1 MFRLQKL
8 QKTGRESGVICDTL
22 VRTRSF
28 LAGLLLPLSVAL
40 ITSAHAHTGAG
51 VAIVGP
57 VTYQSQPSPSPGLP
71 LSEIVFLFA
80 MFLSGIHL
88 LLKLRQ
94 RPLVRLR
101 SRLIGV
107 SMIAILGLG
116 VVAFAAPSHEVSVTP
131 PVSFT
136 FYFGGDSGYYSGS
149 LLPSNSSNRLI
160 QSDFFL
166 ALGDI
171 SYNGSSRGYPP
182 TGNEADW
189 CNFIKANV
197 QNRLSNPYFPY
208 IFITGN
214 HDDGN
219 PSTPQKDGYIE
230 AFIANNC
237 LPLSAFNSTATAGNG
252 YINFVGSGLCSESS
266 TCYGKEGYFDY
277 PAANPIAR
285 IITITVADSVGN
297 STDPT
302 ANVNFN
308 YCPLSVCGMSN
319 LDMHWNWLTS
329 VIADAKA
336 AGHWIIVAFHKP
348 CLSPDL
354 ATGCEGNGMPNGH
367 NPNFQLESY
376 LMSHGVDVLLN
387 AHAHIYARSKQL
399 TCLGSSEPPTGSTVG
414 IKYDPTCVANDGS
427 SSVYTRGKGTVEV
440 IQGVFSQRD
449 EQLNFSRPDINYFAK
464 AMSARGSLTITPADC
479 CWVNGSPMD
488 MASGNGV
495 GMMTVNATQVSF
507 TWVPSVFSHNTQ
519 NTAKFSDSFVIR
531 PQSNPTNNTSPPTKN
546 TSPPVNWSLLLLTSV
561 AAAIV
566 AITVLTVLLVK
577 RRTKTI
583 ASQGSHLFQAKMLR
597 RGSLPRFEPRSISRL
612 ICSYSLHLRR
622 QKVDEAYAQPLVH
635 GPSDGTE

>member
-1 MFRLQKL
+1 M
-8 QKTGRESGVICDTL
+8 
-22 VRTRSF
+22 RTRLF
-28 LAGLLLPLSVAL
+28 LASLVIPLSTAL

-57 VTYQSQPSPSPGLP
+57 VTYQSQRSPSTGIP

-80 MFLSGIHL
+80 VFLLGIHL
-88 LLKLRQ
+88 LPRFRQ
-94 RPLVRLR
+94 RTLLHHR
-101 SRLIGV
+101 SRLLGV

-116 VVAFAAPSHEVSVTP
+116 VVAYASPSHEVSVTP

-136 FYFGGDSGYYSGS
+136 FYFGGDTGYYSES
-149 LLPSNSSNRLI
+149 LIPSNSSNRLI

-166 ALGDI
+166 DLGDI
-171 SYNGSSRGYPP
+171 SYNGSSRGYPA

-197 QNRLSNPYFPY
+197 QNRLTNPYFPY

-219 PSTPQKDGYIE
+219 PNTPQHDGYID

-237 LPLSAFNSTATAGNG
+237 MPLSAFNSTATAGNG

-297 STDPT
+297 STVAT

-308 YCPLSVCGMSN
+308 YCPLSVCGMPN
-319 LDMHWNWLTS
+319 LDMHWNWLTGI
-329 VIADAKA
+329 IADAKA
-336 AGHWIIVAFHKP
+336 EGYWTIVAFHKP

-367 NPNFQLESY
+367 NPNYQLESY

-387 AHAHIYARSKQL
+387 GHAHIYARSKQL
-399 TCLGSSEPPTGSTVG
+399 TCLGPSEPLTGSTVG
-414 IKYDPTCVANDGS
+414 ITYDPTCVANDGS
-427 SSVYTRGKGTVEV
+427 SDVYTRGKGTVEV

-479 CWVNGSPMD
+479 CWVNGNPVD

-495 GMMTVNATQVSF
+495 GMMTINATQVSF
-507 TWVPSVFSHNTQ
+507 TWVPSIFSHNSQSST
-519 NTAKFSDSFVIR
+519 KFSDSFVIG
-531 PQSNPTNNTSPPTKN
+531 PQSHPTNDTSPPAKN
-546 TSPPVNWSLLLLTSV
+546 TLSPVNWSLLLLTSV
-561 AAAIV
+561 AAAILT
-566 AITVLTVLLVK
+566 IIVLTVLLVR

-583 ASQGSHLFQAKMLR
+583 DGPGPHLFQTKMLK
-597 RGSLPRFEPRSISRL
+597 RGSLPRFGRGYL
-612 ICSYSLHLRR
+612 GHLVCYGSLRIRRHLE
-622 QKVDEAYAQPLVH
+622 QAYAQSLL
-635 GPSDGTE
+635 PSLSEDT